1 MSANSI
7 DYLDGLNPQQREA
20 VATQEGPILIL
31 AGAGSGKT
39 RVITYRIARL
49 IAACNAR
56 PENILAVTFTNKA
69 AGEMKARV
77 EKLLADFHGEQAPSA
92 SPLISTFHSLCVR
105 ILRRDIEKLGRGYS
119 RSFTIYDSD
128 DQQRLLRGCIRDCGY
143 EDKQLT
149 PRQTQSAISAA
160 KNRGE
165 SPDSYAEKADQM
177 GDPRRAAIARVYALY
192 EQRLEASNALDFD
205 DLLIRAVQL

>member
-39 RVITYRIARL
+39 RVITFRIARM
-49 IAACNAR
+49 IAAHNAR

-69 AGEMKARV
+69 ASEMKARV
-77 EKLLADFHGEQAPSA
+77 EKLLAGHYGEHRPSA

-105 ILRRDIEKLGRGYS
+105 SARCLHGRDLRR
-119 RSFTIYDSD
+119 
-128 DQQRLLRGCIRDCGY
+128 
-143 EDKQLT
+143 
-149 PRQTQSAISAA
+149 
-160 KNRGE
+160 
-165 SPDSYAEKADQM
+165 
-177 GDPRRAAIARVYALY
+177 PRRRPL
-192 EQRLEASNALDFD
+192 QRSHAKKSGY
-205 DLLIRAVQL
+205 QWH

>member
-20 VATQEGPILIL
+20 VATHEGPILIL

-39 RVITYRIARL
+39 RIITHRIARL
-49 IAACNAR
+49 IAAHNAR
-56 PENILAVTFTNKA
+56 PENILAV
-69 AGEMKARV
+69 
-77 EKLLADFHGEQAPSA
+77 
-92 SPLISTFHSLCVR
+92 
-105 ILRRDIEKLGRGYS
+105 
-119 RSFTIYDSD
+119 SFTIYDTD
-128 DQQRLLRGCIRDCGY
+128 DQQRLLRACIRDCGY

-165 SPDSYAEKADQM
+165 NPSLFAEKAGQS
-177 GDPRRAAIARVYALY
+177 GDPRREAIARVYALY
-192 EQRLEASNALDFD
+192 EQR
-205 DLLIRAVQL
+205 